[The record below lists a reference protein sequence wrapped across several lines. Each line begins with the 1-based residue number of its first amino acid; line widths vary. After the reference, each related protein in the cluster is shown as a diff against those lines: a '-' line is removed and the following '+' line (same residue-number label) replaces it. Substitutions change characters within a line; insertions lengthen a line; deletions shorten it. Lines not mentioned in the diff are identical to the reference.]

1 MIYDLKQIKQ
11 RCDKKISY
19 SIPKNCIGKRTGAY
33 PRNVATTYLRKW
45 DFKDVPAKVLAKYG
59 LEPKEYIYCGSHN
72 YKNQKDRDYQFFK
85 DITVGTGSK
94 ELKEFFTNYV
104 NYYINEKNENMI
116 EVVERFLEAEK
127 MKYFDSNN
135 KINRKEAE
143 KLERFWNDKYLVLEA
158 KGEPIIVLSIS
169 PKDTTLVL
177 DKENN
182 KLTERKGYEGE
193 YKNNIMLEV
202 AEMVVNQGIKDP
214 NKINEFTSFWFKN
227 VEFKEVQNDK

>member
-1 MIYDLKQIKQ
+1 MLYNLEQIRR

-19 SIPKNCIGKRTGAY
+19 SIPKNLIGKRTGAY

-45 DFKDVPAKVLAKYG
+45 DFRDVPVEILAKYD
-59 LEPKEYIYCGSHN
+59 LEPKEYYYCGSHN
-72 YKNQKDRDYQFFK
+72 YKTQKDRDYQFFK
-85 DITVGTGSK
+85 DITVGSGSK
-94 ELKEFFTNYV
+94 ELKEFFVGYV
-104 NYYINEKNENMI
+104 NYYINEKKENMI

-127 MKYFDSNN
+127 MKYFTSNN

-143 KLERFWNDKYLVLEA
+143 KLERLWNDKYLVLEA
-158 KGEPIIVLSIS
+158 KGEPIIVLSKS
-169 PKDTTLVL
+169 PKDTTLIL

-202 AEMVVNQGIKDP
+202 ADMVVNQGIKEP
-214 NKINEFTSFWFKN
+214 NKINEFTSFWFEN
-227 VEFKEVQNDK
+227 VEFKEVSNE